1 MIEKAKLPRPLSP
14 DFAKKA
20 WSAPESWRT
29 FGIMSEFV
37 EATERLSEIRPAVGL
52 NIQLPHEQRVNPYQ
66 DISQSFRHFFARKV
80 MFVKSALKFPLK
92 SR

>member
-1 MIEKAKLPRPLSP
+1 MVGTRVVAHVRHYVRIRRGDGTL
-14 DFAKKA
+14 
-20 WSAPESWRT
+20 
-29 FGIMSEFV
+29 
-37 EATERLSEIRPAVGL
+37 ER
-52 NIQLPHEQRVNPYQ
+52 NQ

>member
-37 EATERLSEIRPAVGL
+37 EATERLSETRTSAKASAIFLR
-52 NIQLPHEQRVNPYQ
+52 
-66 DISQSFRHFFARKV
+66 AR
-80 MFVKSALKFPLK
+80 
-92 SR
+92 

>member
-29 FGIMSEFV
+29 LGIMSEFV
-37 EATERLSEIRPAVGL
+37 EAP
-52 NIQLPHEQRVNPYQ
+52 
-66 DISQSFRHFFARKV
+66 
-80 MFVKSALKFPLK
+80 ALKFPLK